1 MKNLTIIF
9 LFILTSKLSIACQC
23 PLTSLSDKELVKYD
37 IIFKGSIKS
46 IKLNKETSEAIFTI
60 SELYK
65 GIIAQDFKIIFNDE
79 DVCKL
84 ELRVGD
90 EWIIY
95 TNYHQIDNAKL
106 DFCSRSRKYI
116 KNIKEDFF
124 AETTG
129 ISYDEEQRYL
139 QTNFGLHKLLKK
151 NPNIVENRNIIPSTN
166 QFVIFLICS
175 VLGLLLFYW
184 LFNKLFK

>member
-1 MKNLTIIF
+1 MKQT
-9 LFILTSKLSIACQC
+9 LFIILLILSCKVSIACQC
-23 PLTSLSDKELVKYD
+23 PLSTLDQKELQKYE
-37 IIFKGSIKS
+37 IIFKGKIKS
-46 IKLNKETSEAIFTI
+46 IKLDKEKSEAIFI
-60 SELYK
+60 VSELYK
-65 GIIAQDFKIIFNDE
+65 GMLADDFKIIFNDG

-84 ELRVGD
+84 ELGD

-95 TNYHQIDNAKL
+95 TNYFQVDNAKL

-129 ISYDEEQRYL
+129 ITYDEELRYL
-139 QTNFGLHKLLKK
+139 QENLGLHKLMKN
-151 NPNIVENRNIIPSTN
+151 NPNVVENRNIIPNNN
-166 QFVIFLICS
+166 QFIIVLICS
-175 VLGLLLFYW
+175 MLGLIAFYW

>member
-1 MKNLTIIF
+1 MKKITVVF
-9 LFILTSKLSIACQC
+9 LFILISKLSFSCQC
-23 PLTSLSDKELVKYD
+23 PLTQLNTVELNKYD

-46 IKLNKETSEAIFTI
+46 IKLNKVNSEAIFTI

-65 GIIAQDFKIIFNDE
+65 GIIAQDFKIIFNNE
-79 DVCKL
+79 DACKL

-95 TNYHQIDNAKL
+95 TSYYQIDNAKL

-129 ISYDEEQRYL
+129 ISYDEEHRYL
-139 QTNFGLHKLLKK
+139 KTNLGLHKLLKN
-151 NPNIVENRNIIPSTN
+151 NPNRVENRNIIPNSN
-166 QFVIFLICS
+166 QFILFLICS